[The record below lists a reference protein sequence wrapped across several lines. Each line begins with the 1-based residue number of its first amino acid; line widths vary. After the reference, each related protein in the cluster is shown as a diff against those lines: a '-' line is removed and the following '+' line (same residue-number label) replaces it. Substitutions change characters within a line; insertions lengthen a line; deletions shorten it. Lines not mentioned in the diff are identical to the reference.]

1 MIKKE
6 KLDRLRQQVSLLLSE
21 RRYNHTLEVEKM
33 AVLLAAY
40 CLPEKSD
47 EISAAALLHDIT
59 KELSPQ
65 CQLKIL
71 EKAGCAL
78 SADEINLLDVI
89 HSFTAPYVVRDDF
102 PDFATDEILSAISK
116 HTLGDADMSVFDKI
130 IFLADFI
137 EQSRLYPDSIS
148 TRRFVL
154 DTMKPGAIDE
164 NIAVLN
170 RACIMEIDSTIA
182 HLVKNGKPLNKKTV
196 LAKASLISKI

>member
-1 MIKKE
+1 MITKE
-6 KLDRLRQQVSLLLSE
+6 MLDRLRQHVSSLLSE
-21 RRYNHTLEVEKM
+21 RRYNHTVEVEKM
-33 AVLLAAY
+33 AVLLAAH